1 MAKNEKVTV
10 VYFQET
16 PLEVAYII
24 HGKYIPATM
33 IDPEEWPELEILNVR
48 VQDLDIEILEFLSDY
63 QIEHI
68 RNSITENLD

>member
-1 MAKNEKVTV
+1 MAKNEKVKV

-33 IDPEEWPELEILNVR
+33 IDPEEYPELEILNVR

-63 QIEHI
+63 QIEFI
-68 RNSITENLD
+68 RNSVTEKLD